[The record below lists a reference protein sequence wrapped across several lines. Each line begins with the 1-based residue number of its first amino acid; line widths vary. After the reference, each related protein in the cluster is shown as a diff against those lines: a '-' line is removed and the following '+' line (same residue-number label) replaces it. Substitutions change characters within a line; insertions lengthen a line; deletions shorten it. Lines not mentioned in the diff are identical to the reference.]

1 MKPLAL
7 QLYTLRDAAK
17 ADFVGVLK
25 KVAAMGYK
33 GVEPAGFHNLSM
45 AEFRKVVE
53 DLGMKVCSSHG
64 PGANPNNL
72 QEVIDAAGVLGIDL
86 ACCGYGPAQ
95 FDTRDHI
102 RQTAQTVAGMAETLH
117 RAGITLFQH
126 NHYWEFAQVDGRLAY
141 DWYVQDCGP
150 HVTFE
155 MDAYWSANHGA
166 NDPAAMTRKFADR
179 IPLLHVKDGP
189 LQKDKAMMPLG
200 TGKMDIPAVIKACNE
215 KVLRWVIVELD
226 HCECDM
232 LEAVAKSYTYMT
244 RNRLAEGNK

>member
-1 MKPLAL
+1 MKPIAL

-25 KVAAMGYK
+25 KVAALGYK

-64 PGANPNNL
+64 PGASPNNL
-72 QEVIDAAGVLGIDL
+72 QEVIDAAGVLGL
-86 ACCGYGPAQ
+86 ALAGCGYGPAPV
-95 FDTRDHI
+95 DTPAQI
-102 RQTAQTVAGMAETLH
+102 RHTAETVAGMAEKLH
-117 RAGITLFQH
+117 QAGITLFQH
-126 NHYWEFAQVDGRLAY
+126 NHYWEFAQVEGRLPY

-150 HVTFE
+150 YVTFE

-166 NDPAAMTRKFADR
+166 NDPAAMTKKFADR

-189 LQKDKAMMPLG
+189 LVKDKAMQPLG

-226 HCECDM
+226 HCDCDM
-232 LEAVAKSYTYMT
+232 FDAVAQSYTYLT
-244 RNRLAEGNK
+244 KNRLASGKK